1 MEYVLTGFQQDNNI
15 RRYAFLGIAGDRTR
29 TEFTVNVDLTLIRRY
44 EISVQELPLLC
55 RHLLEG
61 QIVEPHRN
69 VTFTEDDMRGHANI
83 RAADKLAAEQKKVHR
98 RPPSGRVGEAW
109 RSPKPSEPLR

>member
-15 RRYAFLGIAGDRTR
+15 RRYAFQGIAGDRTR
-29 TEFTVNVDLTLIRRY
+29 VDFTVNVDLSLIRRY

-61 QIVEPHRN
+61 QLPEQDHT
-69 VTFTEDDMRGHANI
+69 VTFTEDDMRGHAST
-83 RAADKLAAEQKKVHR
+83 RAAAQLAADQKKVHR

-109 RSPKPSEPLR
+109 RSPKPVEPAG

>member
-15 RRYAFLGIAGDRTR
+15 RRYAFQGIAGDRSR
-29 TEFTVNVDLTLIRRY
+29 TDFTVNVDLSLIRRY

-55 RHLLEG
+55 RHLLEE
-61 QIVEPHRN
+61 QVAEQDRTVE
-69 VTFTEDDMRGHANI
+69 FTEDAMRGHASI
-83 RAADKLAAEQKKVHR
+83 RAAAQLAADQKKVHR

-109 RSPKPSEPLR
+109 RSPKPAEPVS